1 VLTTVP
7 GVVQAN
13 VPATLAV
20 PPLKFDVLNWAPT
33 VTAEAVGATDT
44 VGVALVIV
52 KAVGVELASL

>member
-1 VLTTVP
+1 VLE
-7 GVVQAN
+7 VVQTN

-20 PPLKFDVLNWAPT
+20 PPLKIELLNRAPT